1 MVTSRDVAQH
11 AGVSQATVSRVLN
24 GSPRVSAAT
33 VARVQDAIAAL
44 DYHPN
49 AAAASM
55 KTRRTGTIGIIIDQ
69 LSNPFFV
76 EVLESLAQVFAD
88 AGQRVLVWDPS
99 HHEDAAIHALR
110 DRTVDGVVIAAWQDD
125 SPAMQAALASGRPV
139 VMLNRRPSGTGFDS
153 VTSENRAGGRLVAH
167 YLAAHRPGPA
177 LFVAGRPGTSTAQD
191 RAEGFLA
198 GLAEAGA
205 PPPAIVDGDY
215 SAETAQQ
222 AVRAHIADHG
232 VPRSVFCANDLMA
245 FGALNALA
253 VDGVRVPDDTWVVGF
268 DDVAMAGW
276 PVIGLT
282 TVSQHSRDMARA
294 GADMLLR
301 RITEGGSDCEHR
313 TFPAQLVV
321 RTSTAG
327 VPTQGS

>member
-24 GSPRVSAAT
+24 GSPRVSAT
-33 VARVQDAIAAL
+33 TIARVQDAIAAL

-99 HHEDAAIHALR
+99 HHEDAAIRALR

-153 VTSENRAGGRLVAH
+153 VTSENRAGGRPLPRRAPARAGA
-167 YLAAHRPGPA
+167 LRRRAPGDQHRPGP
-177 LFVAGRPGTSTAQD
+177 GG
-191 RAEGFLA
+191 
-198 GLAEAGA
+198 
-205 PPPAIVDGDY
+205 
-215 SAETAQQ
+215 
-222 AVRAHIADHG
+222 G
-232 VPRSVFCANDLMA
+232 VPRGPRRSGSPAP
-245 FGALNALA
+245 GH
-253 VDGVRVPDDTWVVGF
+253 RRR
-268 DDVAMAGW
+268 
-276 PVIGLT
+276 GL
-282 TVSQHSRDMARA
+282 QRGDR
-294 GADMLLR
+294 
-301 RITEGGSDCEHR
+301 
-313 TFPAQLVV
+313 
-321 RTSTAG
+321 TAG
-327 VPTQGS
+327 GPSTR